1 MNYQRLALHDIWNF
15 AITEEIK
22 EMTKGQL
29 RLGTRGQTERRMRQK
44 DTNEFLYE
52 IPRVIS

>member
-29 RLGTRGQTERRMRQK
+29 RLGTIGQMERRMRQK